1 VESDAIKAWEK
12 DQMIWLEL
20 VRKYFP
26 DATDD
31 EADYILWEFTA
42 FPFAP
47 AEHIEKQIAKYR
59 FYSGSYFDYGE
70 L

>member
-1 VESDAIKAWEK
+1 
-12 DQMIWLEL
+12 MIWLEL